1 MERREFVA
9 GAAALLA
16 MSRAAEVQSI
26 ATQRNATSAGV
37 GDFPTLVDVDGLGG
51 TYARRLERA
60 PSATAADARTAAA
73 PAAAPAATARPAR
86 PRAAAAAGTATTNA
100 AATAGPRSAAGPAS
114 WATASGPGA
123 TAATRCVTY
132 AYGREDEECHDQEH
146 EQPIENT
153 HDQAP
158 SAGESP
164 LFETSPSVSGQSKLD
179 A

>member
-1 MERREFVA
+1 
-9 GAAALLA
+9 
-16 MSRAAEVQSI
+16 
-26 ATQRNATSAGV
+26 V
-37 GDFPTLVDVDGLGG
+37 GHFPTLVDVDGLGG

-73 PAAAPAATARPAR
+73 PAAAPAAAARPAR
-86 PRAAAAAGTATTNA
+86 PRAAAAASTATPNA

-158 SAGESP
+158 SAGENPRCSVNCGDRVRDHAQNRSSYFFFVVGTVPVFPPPGVTP
-164 LFETSPSVSGQSKLD
+164 LGGV